1 MRSCK
6 CTGHHLYACGCQWQW
21 QVCQW
26 LNGKC
31 VCVSV
36 RVCVCVSLHMLSF
49 KLSAGYLFSPH
60 YVNQGAVLK
69 PTPKVTLYEPHTAEE
84 SLRRLR
90 RGRHSQVLSGHAG
103 QTRELLHVLLPPHQ
117 RTCVKWHLLRHSV
130 HSWVSVI
137 EKIPHGSVC
146 VCKECIEKRK
156 RWKSHTEVCV
166 LMSDGCSPEAH
177 ACDLNKAHA
186 CDLNTVTTSM
196 QCTDSK
202 GKTNGYPKSRKEMQ
216 VQGGRWV
223 WWRVCKVLGTSCC
236 CKRVHF
242 WKIMNTVHA

>member
-1 MRSCK
+1 MPW
-6 CTGHHLYACGCQWQW
+6 LCQPVQD
-21 QVCQW
+21 QT
-26 LNGKC
+26 
-31 VCVSV
+31 S
-36 RVCVCVSLHMLSF
+36 
-49 KLSAGYLFSPH
+49 LSAI
-60 YVNQGAVLK
+60 V
-69 PTPKVTLYEPHTAEE
+69 
-84 SLRRLR
+84 
-90 RGRHSQVLSGHAG
+90 SQVRGSWPPAHTPIHTCYALRSKHARSIWILSCIG
-103 QTRELLHVLLPPHQ
+103 
-117 RTCVKWHLLRHSV
+117 HSV

-223 WWRVCKVLGTSCC
+223 WRRVCKVLGTSCC

-242 WKIMNTVHA
+242 WKTMNTVAFTWPILPAEICY